1 MQTGR
6 GLAMKLWIMLF
17 NCFIATFL
25 ITFSHAKAPVNNNK
39 SSYCLPNQ
47 PCWPTSKEWE
57 HLNKKIN
64 GHLIKARNYL
74 SPCIED
80 PQSDGC
86 KNTLEEIKNPFYLET
101 QPTATQSTG
110 WFEAWDSEISPYI
123 VAAKTAQE
131 IAHAVKF
138 ARKHHIKLVVKG
150 TGHDY
155 LGRSNAPDSL
165 LIWTHHMREI
175 QFQKHFVPNGCPAN
189 YKGVPAVTA
198 EAGTRWIEAYK
209 EVTVNRGRYVQGGGC
224 TSVGVAGGFIQG
236 GGFGSF
242 SKKYGTGAGGI
253 LEAEVIIADGSILIA
268 NECQNQDLYWALK
281 GGGGGTYG
289 IVSKI
294 TLETHELPA
303 TFGALTGSITAKTE
317 QDFKNL
323 IDYFIIFYRERL
335 HNEHWGEQVILDPDN
350 KMTLAL
356 VFQGM
361 SKTQVDRLWQPFK
374 IWLSQKPEHYQFTI
388 NSLVLPARKF
398 WDYDY
403 LSKNLPDHIVI
414 DKRKNVPYPEFWWAG
429 NQSEVSIYLTHY
441 QSGYLPY
448 TLFQEKFSNK
458 LSNALFEASRL
469 TKLSLHF
476 NKGLAGASQQAIERQ
491 RKTSMNPSVLDA
503 AALITIIGGQHYVFP
518 KLPGHKP
525 DLDKARFSAK
535 QAKKAM
541 KLISALNPDSGTYG
555 NEADYNLKN
564 WQRALWGS
572 NYEKLL
578 QIKHHYDP
586 KNLFNCHH
594 CVGSE

>member
-6 GLAMKLWIMLF
+6 GLAMRLWIMLF
-17 NCFIATFL
+17 NCFIVTFL

-47 PCWPTSKEWE
+47 SCWPTSKEWE
-57 HLNKKIN
+57 QLNKKIN

-165 LIWTHHMREI
+165 LIWTHHMRGI
-175 QFQKHFVPNGCPAN
+175 QFQNHFVPQGCPAN
-189 YKGVPAVTA
+189 HKSVPAVTA

-209 EVTVNRGRYVQGGGC
+209 EVSVNQGRYVQGGGC

-242 SKKYGTGAGGI
+242 SKKYGTGAGGV
-253 LEAEVIIADGSILIA
+253 LEAEVITADGSILIA

-303 TFGALTGSITAKTE
+303 TFGALTGTITAKTD

-323 IDYFIIFYRERL
+323 INYFITFYREKL
-335 HNEHWGEQVILDPDN
+335 HNEHWGEQVILGSDN
-350 KMTLAL
+350 KMELAL

-374 IWLSQKPEHYQFTI
+374 TWLSQKPEHYQFTI

-414 DKRKNVPYPEFWWAG
+414 DKRKNIPYPEFWWAG

-448 TLFQEKFSNK
+448 TLFQEKFSNT

-476 NKGLAGASQQAIERQ
+476 NKGLSGASQQAIERQ
-491 RKTSMNPSVLDA
+491 RKTSMNPSVLD
-503 AALITIIGGQHYVFP
+503 LTITH
-518 KLPGHKP
+518 
-525 DLDKARFSAK
+525 
-535 QAKKAM
+535 
-541 KLISALNPDSGTYG
+541 N
-555 NEADYNLKN
+555 
-564 WQRALWGS
+564 
-572 NYEKLL
+572 
-578 QIKHHYDP
+578 
-586 KNLFNCHH
+586 
-594 CVGSE
+594 